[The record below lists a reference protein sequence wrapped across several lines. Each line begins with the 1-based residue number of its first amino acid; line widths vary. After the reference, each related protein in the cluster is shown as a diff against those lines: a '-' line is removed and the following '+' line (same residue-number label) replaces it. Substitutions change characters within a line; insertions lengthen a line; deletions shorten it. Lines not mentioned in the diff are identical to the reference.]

1 MLRRVLPVQQASI
14 AQLTHRRAPTAH
26 LEKLT
31 STVIQQRHVTAAAQ
45 DHTRLW
51 QRQHVQLVLL
61 AVLTWTLTLPLHA
74 LHAQQGSTR
83 GPLLAHRRAPTAL
96 LEKLTS
102 TVIQQ
107 HRVTAAAQDLT
118 RLWQRQHVQLALLAV
133 LTWTL
138 THLQLAQCSR
148 LTNALRACAPLT

>member
-1 MLRRVLPVQQASI
+1 VTQQHRVMHAVRDP
-14 AQLTHRRAPTAH
+14 
-26 LEKLT
+26 
-31 STVIQQRHVTAAAQ
+31 
-45 DHTRLW
+45 TRLW
-51 QRQHVQLVLL
+51 QRRRVQLVLL
-61 AVLTWTLTLPLHA
+61 AVLTWTLTHPLPA

-102 TVIQQ
+102 TVTQQ
-107 HRVTAAAQDLT
+107 QRVMHAVRDPT
-118 RLWQRQHVQLALLAV
+118 RLWQRRHVQLVLLAV